1 MTLPRTIGET
11 ADLVGRERYAEL
23 SFFSVLGERASAA
36 EVPSVMVVLAGAAQ
50 GHAWR
55 AKVLE
60 ELLPVSL
67 GLPGVEDATRSP
79 GPEFEEAAARLTR
92 EGADVALAEALAKVL
107 YPAMLSA
114 YRAHLVSCSE
124 IADPPVMLAL
134 RRVIADLESQS
145 DELYAVVG
153 ADDGPSR
160 GSAADVQRLLERL
173 GGPFGQI
180 D

>member
-1 MTLPRTIGET
+1 MTRSRTIGET
-11 ADLVGRERYAEL
+11 ADLVGRERYAEIKL
-23 SFFSVLGERASAA
+23 FHALGERVRAA
-36 EVPSVMVVLAGAAQ
+36 GVPAVMVALAGAAQ

-55 AKVLE
+55 ARVLE

-67 GLPGVEDATRSP
+67 GLPGVDDSTRSA
-79 GPEFEEAAARLTR
+79 GPEFDEAVSRLTS
-92 EGADVALAEALAKVL
+92 ENDDVALAEALAKVL
-107 YPAMLSA
+107 YPAMIGA
-114 YRAHLVSCSE
+114 YRGHLVGCSE

-153 ADDGPSR
+153 ADDGPLR
-160 GSAADVQRLLERL
+160 GSAADVQGLLDSL

>member
-1 MTLPRTIGET
+1 MTSPRTIEQT
-11 ADLVGRERYAEL
+11 ADLVGRQRYAEL
-23 SFFSVLGERASAA
+23 TLFAALGDRVLRAT
-36 EVPSVMVVLAGAAQ
+36 EPGVMVALAGAAE

-55 AKVLE
+55 ARVLE

-67 GLPGVEDATRSP
+67 GLPGVEEATKSA
-79 GPEFEEAAARLTR
+79 GPQFDSAVARLTSESDDLR
-92 EGADVALAEALAKVL
+92 LAEALAKVL
-107 YPAMLSA
+107 YPAMLGA

-124 IADPPVMLAL
+124 ISDPPVMLAL

-153 ADDGPSR
+153 ADEGPPR
-160 GSAADVQRLLERL
+160 GSAADVLELLDRLD
-173 GGPFGQI
+173 GPFGRI

>member
-1 MTLPRTIGET
+1 MKRSRTIGET
-11 ADLVGRERYAEL
+11 ADLVGRERYAEITL
-23 SFFSVLGERASAA
+23 FSALGERLREAT
-36 EVPSVMVVLAGAAQ
+36 VPGVMVVLAEAAR

-67 GLPGVEDATRSP
+67 GLPGVDDATRSA
-79 GPEFEEAAARLTR
+79 GPEFDEAVALLTS
-92 EGADVALAEALAKVL
+92 AVDDVTLAEALAKVL
-107 YPAMLSA
+107 YPGMLGA
-114 YRAHLVSCSE
+114 YRAHLVGCSE

-153 ADDGPSR
+153 ADDGPPR
-160 GSAADVQRLLERL
+160 GIAADVQRLLDRL

>member
-1 MTLPRTIGET
+1 MTPPRTIAET
-11 ADLVGRERYAEL
+11 ADLVGRERYTEITLFGA
-23 SFFSVLGERASAA
+23 LGARACAA
-36 EVPSVMVVLAGAAQ
+36 VAPGVMVVLAGAAQ

-67 GLPGVEDATRSP
+67 GLPGVDEATRSA
-79 GPEFEEAAARLTR
+79 GPEFDEAVARLTS
-92 EGADVALAEALAKVL
+92 EGDDVTLAEAVAKVL
-107 YPAMLSA
+107 YPAMLGA
-114 YRAHLVSCSE
+114 YRAHLIGCSE

-153 ADDGPSR
+153 ADDGPLR
-160 GSAADVQRLLERL
+160 GGAADVQRLLDSL

>member
-1 MTLPRTIGET
+1 MTRSRTIGET
-11 ADLVGRERYAEL
+11 ADLVGRERYAEITL
-23 SFFSVLGERASAA
+23 FRAIGERVREAS
-36 EVPSVMVVLAGAAQ
+36 VPGVMVVLAGAAE

-67 GLPGVEDATRSP
+67 GLPGVDDATRSA
-79 GPEFEEAAARLTR
+79 GPEFDEAVARLTS
-92 EGADVALAEALAKVL
+92 ESDDVTLAEACAKVL
-107 YPAMLSA
+107 YPAMLGA
-114 YRAHLVSCSE
+114 YRAHLVGCSE

-145 DELYAVVG
+145 DELYALVG
-153 ADDGPSR
+153 ADDGPPR
-160 GSAADVQRLLERL
+160 GSAVAVQGLLDRL

>member
-1 MTLPRTIGET
+1 MMRSRTIGET
-11 ADLVGRERYAEL
+11 ADLVGRECYAEITL
-23 SFFSVLGERASAA
+23 FHALGKRAGAASA
-36 EVPSVMVVLAGAAQ
+36 VGVMVVLAGAAE

-67 GLPGVEDATRSP
+67 GLPGVEDATRSA
-79 GPEFEEAAARLTR
+79 GPEFDEAVARLVG
-92 EGADVALAEALAKVL
+92 ESDDVALAEAVAKVL
-107 YPAMLSA
+107 YPAMLGA
-114 YRAHLVSCSE
+114 YRAHLVGCSE

-145 DELYAVVG
+145 DEFYAMVG
-153 ADDGPSR
+153 ADDGPAR
-160 GSAADVQRLLERL
+160 GSAADVQGLLQRL

>member
-1 MTLPRTIGET
+1 MTQPRTIGQM

-23 SFFSVLGERASAA
+23 TLFGALGNRVLRSTEPG
-36 EVPSVMVVLAGAAQ
+36 VMVVLAGAAQ

-67 GLPGVEDATRSP
+67 GLAGVDAATRTP
-79 GPEFEEAAARLTR
+79 GAEFDGIIERLSS
-92 EGADVALAEALAKVL
+92 EPDDAILAEAVAKVV
-107 YPAMLSA
+107 YPAMLAA
-114 YRAHLVSCSE
+114 YRAHLTGCSE
-124 IADPPVMLAL
+124 ISDPPVMLAL

-145 DELYAVVG
+145 DELFAVVG
-153 ADDGPSR
+153 ADEGPPR
-160 GSAADVQRLLERL
+160 GSAAEVLELLDRL